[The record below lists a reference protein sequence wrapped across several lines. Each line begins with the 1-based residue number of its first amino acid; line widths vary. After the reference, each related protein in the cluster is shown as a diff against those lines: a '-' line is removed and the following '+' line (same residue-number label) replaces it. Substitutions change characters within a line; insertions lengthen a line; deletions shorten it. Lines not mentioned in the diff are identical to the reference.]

1 MKVII
6 LAGGS
11 GTRLWPLSRESF
23 PKQFIKLPGMNDSLF
38 QQTFKRSM
46 QLTETEN
53 IYVVANIK
61 HRKLILEDVNQL
73 GVEYDEN
80 NIILEPEAKNT
91 LPAIYAGVNEIVKSG
106 DNLVVVFPSDHIIE
120 QSDKF
125 VEIIE
130 DSERLAKESIITFG
144 IKPNGPNTGYGYICP
159 AEEKF
164 NGYRVESFKEKP
176 TKEKALEYIDRG
188 YYWNAGI
195 FMFNSRLFIEETA
208 EHAPDIYN
216 AFKDSDNIVEA
227 FNKITKKISVDYGV
241 MEKSSRVA
249 VVPADIGWNDVGS
262 FDSFY
267 DVLDKDAQSNISD
280 ETSILMN
287 SVNIVVHT
295 TSGKPVV
302 AVDVADLIIIESEEG
317 LLVCKKGSSQKVKEA
332 IEILK
337 NRKKD

>member
-23 PKQFIKLPGMNDSLF
+23 PKQFIKLPRMSDSLF
-38 QQTFKRSM
+38 QQTFKRGM

-61 HRKLILEDVNQL
+61 HRKLILEDVSQL
-73 GVEYDEN
+73 EVQFNEN

-91 LPAIYAGVNEIVKSG
+91 LPAIYAGVNEIVKKG
-106 DNLVVVFPSDHIIE
+106 DDLVVVFPSDHTIE

-125 VEIIE
+125 IGIIKE
-130 DSERLAKESIITFG
+130 SEQLANDSIITFG

-176 TKEKALEYIDRG
+176 TMEKALEYIDRG

-208 EHAPDIYN
+208 EYTPDIHN

-227 FNKITKKISVDYGV
+227 FNKITKRISVDYGV

-267 DVLDKDAQSNISD
+267 DVFSKDAKNNIADKS
-280 ETSILMN
+280 TILMN
-287 SVNIVVHT
+287 SDNIIAHT

-332 IEILK
+332 VEILK